1 MRKSISS
8 MYFTA
13 TALVLVASIL
23 VMGCVQA
30 YLFRNY
36 FTEDRREALLD
47 VVQVTTSQVVHGG
60 QLAQLL
66 RDNPELLEQA
76 QKSVSLI
83 SRTTSSMVLI
93 TDAAGKV
100 QLCSEDEDCRHIG
113 RTLSA
118 RVLGEASS
126 AKYFGVDSLDGVFD
140 GQFYTA
146 VSPITGQDNSL
157 QGYVVA
163 ASSAQSMSTF
173 LGDMISSFIL
183 SAGLML
189 LVASVL
195 SVALTT
201 RLTRPLRRIAEAA
214 RRFGGGDFSERVP
227 VEGADEV
234 AQLAATFN
242 TMARN
247 LEAIDTS
254 RSSFM
259 GNIAHELRTP
269 MTSVKGFIDG
279 MLDGTIPPSMHQHYL
294 NLVSQEVGRLAR
306 LVQNMLDITKLE
318 AGEYQVHA
326 QSYDVWETITSVV
339 FAAEKRIEEGK
350 VTIQGLAPAR
360 TMVWADPD
368 LVHQV
373 VQNLVDNALKFTP
386 EGGVIRFGVQR
397 LGPDVSI
404 TVWNSGEG
412 ISEDALPFVFERF
425 YKEDKS
431 RGLNPGGSGL
441 GLHICKVLVTLSG
454 GKIWVTSQQG
464 QWCQFTFTLPATPTD
479 LPKKAGR

>member
-93 TDAAGKV
+93 ADPSGKV
-100 QLCSEDEDCRHIG
+100 QLCSEGEDCRHIG

-306 LVQNMLDITKLE
+306 LVQNMLDRITTKGYNIITSGKNADGNRWSNAIRLKGE
-318 AGEYQVHA
+318 GSYVQTALNGEYTLLTGYVAPSSQFSSSLMAKIIVYGDNDQVLYTSKDIHYNEKA
-326 QSYDVWETITSVV
+326 FYFGADVT
-339 FAAEKRIEEGK
+339 G
-350 VTIQGLAPAR
+350 
-360 TMVWADPD
+360 
-368 LVHQV
+368 
-373 VQNLVDNALKFTP
+373 QNQIRVEVSLTVDNDWDEP
-386 EGGVIRFGVQR
+386 VILMDG
-397 LGPDVSI
+397 LS
-404 TVWNSGEG
+404 
-412 ISEDALPFVFERF
+412 L
-425 YKEDKS
+425 YK
-431 RGLNPGGSGL
+431 
-441 GLHICKVLVTLSG
+441 
-454 GKIWVTSQQG
+454 
-464 QWCQFTFTLPATPTD
+464 
-479 LPKKAGR
+479 

>member
-1 MRKSISS
+1 

-36 FTEDRREALLD
+36 FTEDRREALTD
-47 VVQVTTSQVVHGG
+47 VVQVTASQVVHGG
-60 QLAQLL
+60 QLVQLL
-66 RDNPELLEQA
+66 QDNPELMEQV

-93 TDAAGKV
+93 TDAHGTV
-100 QLCSEDEDCRHIG
+100 QMCSEGEDCRHIG
-113 RTLSA
+113 RTLNE
-118 RVLGEASS
+118 RVMAEANG
-126 AKYFGVDSLDGVFD
+126 AEYFGVDSLGVFD
-140 GQFYTA
+140 GNSYTA
-146 VSPITGQDNSL
+146 VSPVISADRVL
-157 QGYVVA
+157 QGYAVA

-360 TMVWADPD
+360 TLVWADPD

-386 EGGVIRFGVQR
+386 EGGVLRFGVQR

-412 ISEDALPFVFERF
+412 ISQDALPFVFERF

-464 QWCQFTFTLPATPTD
+464 QWCQFTFTLPANPAD
-479 LPKKAGR
+479 PPKKAGR